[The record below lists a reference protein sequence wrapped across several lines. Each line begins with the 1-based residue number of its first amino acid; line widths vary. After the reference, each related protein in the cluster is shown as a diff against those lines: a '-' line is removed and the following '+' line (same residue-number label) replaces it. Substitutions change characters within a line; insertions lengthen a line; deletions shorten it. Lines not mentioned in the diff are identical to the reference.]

1 VQPPELPA
9 LSELLGTATPFAL
22 PLRRRF
28 RGLQVR
34 EGMLIQGPS
43 GWGEFAP
50 FDDYSTAASGRWLA
64 AAIEAAYGTWSPMVR
79 DSIPVNAILPS
90 LPLTEVE
97 AWTNQAKNDFGVR
110 TVKVKVAESTLADDV
125 ERLGTVRSVLGAEAR
140 IRIDCN
146 GKWSLEHATASLPRL
161 VAAAGGLEYVEQ
173 PLADLTEMALLR
185 SRVDV
190 RFAVDEGLRAA
201 VDLADPA
208 LPDRIRAAG
217 DVLVLK
223 AGPLGGVA
231 AALQLAERIG
241 LPVVVSGALD
251 SSVGLAAGLALAAAV
266 PELTFDCGLGTGA
279 LFAADLSAAPLVPSH
294 GQIRVGR
301 REPDPAALSVAA
313 ERVSSGRR
321 EWWLQRLTAAYG
333 TLTA

>member
-1 VQPPELPA
+1 MQLPQLPA

-28 RGLQVR
+28 RGLEVR
-34 EGMLIQGPS
+34 EGVLIQGPS

-50 FDDYSTAASGRWLA
+50 FDDYSTPASGRWLA
-64 AAIEAAYGTWSPMVR
+64 AAIEAAYGTWLPPMR

-97 AWTNQAKNDFGVR
+97 AWTARAKNDFGVR

-125 ERLGTVRSVLGAEAR
+125 ERLRIVRSVLGAQAR

-146 GKWSLEHATASLPRL
+146 GKWSMEQATASLPLL

-185 SRVDV
+185 TRVDV
-190 RFAVDEGLRAA
+190 RFAVDEGLRTA

-223 AGPLGGVA
+223 TGPLGGVV
-231 AALQLAERIG
+231 AALQLAQRIG

-266 PELTFDCGLGTGA
+266 PELPFDCGLGTGA
-279 LFAADLSAAPLVPSH
+279 LFAADLSATSLVPSD
-294 GQIRVGR
+294 GAIRVAR
-301 REPDPAALSVAA
+301 PTPEPAALALAVD
-313 ERVSSGRR
+313 RVGPGRR
-321 EWWLQRLTAAYG
+321 EWWLQRLTDAYA
-333 TLTA
+333 TLVA